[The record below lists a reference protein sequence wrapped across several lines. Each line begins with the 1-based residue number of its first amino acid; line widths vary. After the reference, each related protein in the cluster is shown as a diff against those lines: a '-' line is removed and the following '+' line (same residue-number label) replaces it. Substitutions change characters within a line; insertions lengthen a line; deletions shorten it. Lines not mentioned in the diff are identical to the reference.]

1 MLARRQYEAKTLS
14 KAELVAVEDECI
26 SEAIAMQ
33 ERAGVDVITDGE
45 YRKRGWRE
53 FFYDKVEGFGPDMVD
68 RDFPIRLSDGTFAP
82 LIKEPKV
89 TAKLK
94 RREPL
99 TADDFARVRAMT
111 AKSIK
116 ATLPTPSISHFFPGD
131 RALDR
136 DVYRNREELLHDA
149 AAVLREEIADLGS
162 RGCSYVQLD
171 EVPLAVLCDPANMD
185 VARKRGDD
193 PEGLIDLY
201 IDAINES
208 LKDRPGHMTIG
219 VHLCRG
225 NFADGMAD
233 GGYEP
238 IADKLFNR
246 LNVDGFFLEYDTPRA
261 GDFAPLRHLPKPR
274 KAVLGLI
281 STKIADMENKDLVK
295 RRIEEAAKFVDLDRL
310 CLSPQCGFASIPARA
325 GLGMPMQIT
334 ERKLSLIAEIARDV
348 WRGD

>member
-116 ATLPTPSISHFFPGD
+116 ATLPTPSI
-131 RALDR
+131 
-136 DVYRNREELLHDA
+136 
-149 AAVLREEIADLGS
+149 
-162 RGCSYVQLD
+162 
-171 EVPLAVLCDPANMD
+171 
-185 VARKRGDD
+185 
-193 PEGLIDLY
+193 
-201 IDAINES
+201 
-208 LKDRPGHMTIG
+208 
-219 VHLCRG
+219 
-225 NFADGMAD
+225 
-233 GGYEP
+233 
-238 IADKLFNR
+238 
-246 LNVDGFFLEYDTPRA
+246 
-261 GDFAPLRHLPKPR
+261 
-274 KAVLGLI
+274 
-281 STKIADMENKDLVK
+281 
-295 RRIEEAAKFVDLDRL
+295 
-310 CLSPQCGFASIPARA
+310 
-325 GLGMPMQIT
+325 
-334 ERKLSLIAEIARDV
+334 
-348 WRGD
+348 